1 MLHCNSSQRCNDG
14 RERCSTQRCCGVG
27 RQRVATCSVLAM
39 LLQQRAGPRNVATM
53 ASNAVL
59 LRQRV
64 GPCNVVAMAGNALD
78 LAAVLRWPTTHWTS
92 QRCCDVRQRATT
104 PANSGQRFCF
114 FLFFIYTRQLQER
127 KRMGEREKF

>member
-1 MLHCNSSQRCNDG
+1 
-14 RERCSTQRCCGVG
+14 
-27 RQRVATCSVLAM
+27 
-39 LLQQRAGPRNVATM
+39 M
-53 ASNAVL
+53 ANNAVL

-64 GPCNVVAMAGNALD
+64 KPCNVAAMAGNALD

-104 PANSGQRFCF
+104 PAKFQRFCF
-114 FLFFIYTRQLQER
+114 FFYTRQLEER